1 VNDGCAV
8 ARQLIDAR
16 LGKDPLLLTRCFTFV
31 AHANLKDL
39 AVVKSSLAE
48 EVYYYELQAMGF
60 SNCPVK
66 GLEYFYV
73 DLGHYNRIYHRY
85 ELDRTSCA

>member
-1 VNDGCAV
+1 M
-8 ARQLIDAR
+8 
-16 LGKDPLLLTRCFTFV
+16 GKSPILLTRCFTFV

-39 AVVKSSLAE
+39 AVVEIEFRE
-48 EVYYYELQAMGF
+48 EVYYYEFQAMGF

-85 ELDRTSCA
+85 ELVRTSYAT